1 VRRVATLLLALTGV
15 VGVTGFASRS
25 AYAQES
31 HFHAGLSA
39 GHAVVDPQQSEFGF
53 GGQVGIAYELRF
65 AKILG
70 VELAVDAYDLSQGS
84 PPSNPTLAQHGQGF
98 GVDGLLGIR
107 LRPFGAHTPAGLWL
121 DGSAGAGAAGSA
133 LRPVFEAHLGYDL
146 IRIVDPSWEMGPM
159 VGYMQVF
166 QPSNTLRP
174 EDAHVLWVG
183 FHIDLAAHGTPRV
196 RPDRD
201 GDTVFDDEDACPDVP
216 GVRTDD
222 PKTSGCPKILP
233 DRDADGIPD
242 VEDACP
248 DVPGVKSSDPAKN
261 GCPPDRDGDGIP
273 DAEDA
278 CPEVPGVRTNDPKTN
293 GCPLPPDR
301 DKDGVLDN
309 DDACPDVPGV
319 HTEDPKTNG
328 CPAAA
333 DQVHVEGDQIVLGD
347 IIHFET
353 GSPRVRHVSWPIVKK
368 VAEFI
373 EHNADIEQVDIQGHA
388 DEVGTSEYNLY
399 LSNERAASVK
409 RLLIDFGV
417 DPSKLVEHAYGKDRP
432 REAGHDERAHREN
445 RRVEFT
451 ITRAR
456 AGTTPAQPRAPG
468 AQPNGG
474 S

>member
-1 VRRVATLLLALTGV
+1 MASA
-15 VGVTGFASRS
+15 VGVAFMGVTSVAKDAS
-25 AYAQES
+25 AQES

-39 GHAVVDPQQSEFGF
+39 GHAIGKPQQDEFGF
-53 GGQVGIAYELRF
+53 GGQVAIAYELRF

-70 VELAVDAYDLSQGS
+70 IELAVDAYDLSQGS
-84 PPSNPTLAQHGQGF
+84 PPANPTFAQHGQGF
-98 GVDGLLGIR
+98 GVDGLLGLR
-107 LRPFGAHTPAGLWL
+107 LRPFGSHTPAGLWL
-121 DGSAGAGAAGSA
+121 DGSAGAGSAGSV
-133 LRPVFEAHLGYDL
+133 LRPVFQAHLGYDL
-146 IRIVDPSWEMGPM
+146 VRIVDPSWEMGPM

-183 FHIDLAAHGTPRV
+183 FHIDLAAHGNPKARPDGDGDGVFDDEDACPLVPGV
-196 RPDRD
+196 RTDDPKTNGCPKAPPPDRD
-201 GDTVFDDEDACPDVP
+201 ADGIADAEDACPDVP
-216 GVRTDD
+216 GVR
-222 PKTSGCPKILP
+222 S
-233 DRDADGIPD
+233 A
-242 VEDACP
+242 
-248 DVPGVKSSDPAKN
+248 DPAKN
-261 GCPPDRDGDGIP
+261 GCPARPDRDKDGIF
-273 DAEDA
+273 DADDA
-278 CPEVPGVRTNDPKTN
+278 CPEVPGVATSDPKTN

-301 DKDGVLDN
+301 DKDGVLDG
-309 DDACPDVPGV
+309 DDACPDIPGV

-328 CPAAA
+328 CPQAS
-333 DQVHVEGDQIVLGD
+333 DLVHVEGDQILLSEV
-347 IIHFET
+347 IHFET

-368 VAEFI
+368 VAQFMQS
-373 EHNADIEQVDIQGHA
+373 NADIEQVDIQGHA

-417 DPSKLVEHAYGKDRP
+417 DPTKLVEHAYGKDRP

-468 AQPNGG
+468 ATPNGG